1 MKYVTTVAVCLL
13 LAWTC
18 LNANASSQVQVQAP
32 PSSPAQ
38 VRDAAKPVPPPTGK
52 GRISGSVKDERGEPV
67 RRAAVTISGDMR
79 LNRTAMTDEQGHF
92 SLSDLPA
99 GRFSVT
105 ATKPGYPQV
114 SHGAKRPFRPGAGI
128 FLQEGE
134 QVSDIALMLARG
146 GVLTG
151 TVYDEEGTPMPG
163 VPVMAWEVRTA
174 LNGERTLGYAGEDP
188 VTVITDD
195 QGTYRVFGLP
205 PGVFTVGTSWYY
217 QGDRFEVRTPTA
229 AELRSAFSQTNQ
241 APRPS
246 ATPSPTP
253 VPDPPRFN
261 YSPVFSPGVLDPL
274 ASETFTLKPGEVR
287 AGVDLRMQFQPTS
300 RIEGTIVDP
309 RGAPI
314 GVELSLTR
322 RTPVKALGTT
332 TVRPG
337 HTDSRFT
344 FGSLPPGLYTVAART
359 RTASQGAM
367 MWASADVSLSG
378 GDPIQLTLTLQPAA
392 IVGGRV
398 TFEGT
403 ELAPPADLANVSVR
417 FIDVGPRQNFAG
429 ATVDSAGALTAPG
442 IVPGR
447 FMVRAAV
454 PGGLPPTGPAWTVRS
469 VTVGGIDVTDRA
481 FDISAGGASDLVVTF
496 TSQIS
501 ELSGTLTTAAGAE
514 ETDYFVIAMPA
525 DRTYWQPSSRRIV
538 STRPDGKGRYV
549 LRGLPAGDY
558 RIAVTTDL
566 VPSDLQEISTLESL
580 LPQSLPVTIATGE
593 RKTLNI
599 KTAGEKTPL
608 LVIGYLLLVI

>member
-1 MKYVTTVAVCLL
+1 MKHVARVLMCFLL
-13 LAWTC
+13 GWSC
-18 LNANASSQVQVQAP
+18 INVNASGQVQAQAAP
-32 PSSPAQ
+32 PSPAQ
-38 VRDAAKPVPPPTGK
+38 VRDAAKPVPPPSGK
-52 GRISGSVKDERGEPV
+52 GRISGLVKDERGEAV

-92 SLSDLPA
+92 SLADLPA

-134 QVSDIALMLARG
+134 QVSDISLVLARG

-151 TVYDEEGTPMPG
+151 TVYDEEGAPLPG
-163 VPVMAWEVRTA
+163 VPVMAWEVRTT
-174 LNGERTLGYAGEDP
+174 LNGERTLAYVGDEP
-188 VTVITDD
+188 VTVVTDD
-195 QGTYRVFGLP
+195 QGIYRVFGLP

-217 QGDRFEVRTPTA
+217 HGDLFEVRTPTA
-229 AELRSAFSQTNQ
+229 AELRSAFVQTNQ
-241 APRPS
+241 SLRPA
-246 ATPSPTP
+246 ATPTPTP
-253 VPDPPRFN
+253 APDPPRYN

-274 ASETFTLKPGEVR
+274 TADTFTLKPGEVR
-287 AGVDLRMQFQPTS
+287 TGVDLRMQFLPTS

-332 TVRPG
+332 QVRPG
-337 HTDSRFT
+337 QTDSRFT
-344 FGSLPPGLYTVAART
+344 FNSLVPGLYTVAAKT

-367 MWASADVSLSG
+367 MWASAEVSVTG
-378 GDPIQLTLTLQPAA
+378 GDPIELTLTLQPAA
-392 IVGGRV
+392 VVGGRV
-398 TFEGT
+398 IFEGT
-403 ELAPPADLANVSVR
+403 ELAPPADLAKVSVR
-417 FIDVGPRQNFAG
+417 FIDVGPAQNFASG
-429 ATVDSAGALTAPG
+429 TVDSTGALTAPG

-454 PGGLPPTGPAWTVRS
+454 PGGLPPTGPAWTVRT
-469 VTVGGIDVTDRA
+469 VTIGGIDVTDRA
-481 FDISAGGASDLVVTF
+481 FDISAGGASDLAVTF
-496 TSQIS
+496 TSQVS

-549 LRGLPAGDY
+549 FRGLPAGDY
-558 RIAVTTDL
+558 RIAVTTDV
-566 VPSDLQEISTLESL
+566 VPSDLQEVSTLESL

-599 KTAGEKTPL
+599 KTSGEKTPS